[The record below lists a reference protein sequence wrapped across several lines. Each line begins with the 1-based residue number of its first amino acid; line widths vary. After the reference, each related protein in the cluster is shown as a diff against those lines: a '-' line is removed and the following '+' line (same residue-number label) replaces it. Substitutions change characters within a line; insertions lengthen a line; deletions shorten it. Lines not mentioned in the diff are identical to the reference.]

1 MTPDPSTDGVE
12 ISGPPTRSR
21 TWWMEMI
28 REAELDERMWSGD
41 KLPDAVAVA
50 RRLLDMVEEM
60 SDAVPD
66 GSTDE

>member
-1 MTPDPSTDGVE
+1 
-12 ISGPPTRSR
+12 
-21 TWWMEMI
+21 MEMI